1 MSAGGGAA
9 PAETDRAAAAGGP
22 SAVRRPARRG
32 LSRTA
37 LAAAGGMLLYA
48 GHPPVDV
55 AWAGP
60 LALVPLLAL
69 ARHCARGPRPLR
81 AAAGWGLLA
90 GLAFFGPLI
99 WWLERF
105 GVLPWALLSLLQ
117 ASTVAAFVA
126 GMAHWEGRRWR
137 PAVAIVFWV
146 ALEAARSVFP
156 LSGFPW
162 GVLGYT
168 QHDGGPLL
176 PVARTLGVLGVSGV
190 CAALGACAEEAL
202 HRVRRSPRHAAA
214 PVLSAVA
221 TLLAAVGLGLIG
233 PPPPTG
239 RSLDMAAVQG
249 NDIESTSAAGV
260 ARVQTGRIV
269 RVAERMVEASR
280 PLARA
285 PGAPPDVVV
294 WPENS
299 LDADIRDTANAPVR
313 ALVSEALAVTRG
325 SRLLAG
331 AYLAG
336 PRPDTL
342 YNVQAE
348 VLAPGRLGQMYRKRS
363 AVPFAEYVPARRW
376 LGWFPGLEQVPND
389 MLAGRRPQLLRFGD
403 ARLGTLICFENVFP
417 ELARSEVRAGAQLL
431 LVSTSNASF
440 GRTPMSRQHL
450 AFSQLRAVESGRWLL
465 HAGISGI
472 SGVVDPGGRVT
483 RRTGLFNQAVVR
495 ADLPLI
501 DGATPAV
508 RLGGLV
514 GPAAMVGAALVVAWP
529 TVQRGLRLP
538 RSSRRAR

>member
-1 MSAGGGAA
+1 MSGGGGAA
-9 PAETDRAAAAGGP
+9 PADTDRAAAAGDP
-22 SAVRRPARRG
+22 SAVPRPARRG
-32 LSRTA
+32 LWRPA
-37 LAAAGGMLLYA
+37 LAAAGGLLLYA
-48 GHPPVDV
+48 GHPPVDA

-69 ARHCARGPRPLR
+69 ARDAARGPRPLR

-90 GLAFFGPLI
+90 GLVFFGPLI
-99 WWLERF
+99 WWMERF
-105 GVLPWALLSLLQ
+105 GVLPWALLCLLQ
-117 ASTVAAFVA
+117 AAAVAAFVA
-126 GMAHWEGRRWR
+126 GMAHWDGRPWR
-137 PAVAIVFWV
+137 PVVAVVLWV
-146 ALEAARSVFP
+146 GLEAARSVFP

-176 PVARTLGVLGVSGV
+176 PVARTLGVLGVSGA
-190 CAALGACAEEAL
+190 CAALAACAEEAL
-202 HRVRRSPRHAAA
+202 HRVRRSPRLAAA
-214 PVLSAVA
+214 PVLGAVA
-221 TLLAAVGLGLIG
+221 TLVASGALGLVG

-239 RSLDMAAVQG
+239 RLLDMVAVQG

-260 ARVQTGRIV
+260 ARVDTGRIV

-285 PGAPPDVVV
+285 PGGPPDVVV

-299 LDADIRDTANAPVR
+299 LDADIRDAANAPVR
-313 ALVSEALAVTRG
+313 ALVAEALAVTDG

-331 AYLAG
+331 AYLDG
-336 PRPDTL
+336 PRPNTL

-348 VLAPGRLGQMYRKRS
+348 VTGPRRLGQMYRKRS

-376 LGWFPGLEQVPND
+376 LGWVPGLQQVPND
-389 MLAGRRPQLLRFGD
+389 MLPGRRPQLLRFGD
-403 ARLGTLICFENVFP
+403 ARIGALICFENLFP
-417 ELARSEVRAGAQLL
+417 ELARSEVREGAQLL
-431 LVSTSNASF
+431 LVSTNNASF

-472 SGVVDPGGRVT
+472 SGVVDPAGRVT
-483 RRTGLFNQAVVR
+483 RRTGLFRQAVVR
-495 ADLPLI
+495 ADLPLV
-501 DGATPAV
+501 DGWTPAV

-514 GPAAMVGAALVVAWP
+514 GPVAMLGAALVAAWP
-529 TVQRGLRLP
+529 ALERRLLP
-538 RSSRRAR
+538 RRP